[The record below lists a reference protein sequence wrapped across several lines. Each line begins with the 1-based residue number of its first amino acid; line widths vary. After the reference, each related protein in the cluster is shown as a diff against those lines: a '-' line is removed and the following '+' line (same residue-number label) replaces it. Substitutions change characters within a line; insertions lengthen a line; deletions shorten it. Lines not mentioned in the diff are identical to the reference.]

1 MKLNNKIILSFLLAL
16 GLSYFFLFA
25 FGNLGQIVA
34 YKDLG
39 TLPQLKLTLLQILIF
54 AIMTLSNFY
63 ILRNFIPRRKHTAK
77 TLFFIG
83 IIDLVVVYHLPSMGT
98 YIGMGDVLRDTHGIN
113 WYHMD
118 FGGWAITLVVFSLS
132 IIGSILLF
140 LANTIFKRGPRK

>member
-1 MKLNNKIILSFLLAL
+1 MCIRDS
-16 GLSYFFLFA
+16 
-25 FGNLGQIVA
+25 
-34 YKDLG
+34 
-39 TLPQLKLTLLQILIF
+39 
-54 AIMTLSNFY
+54 
-63 ILRNFIPRRKHTAK
+63 
-77 TLFFIG
+77 FIG